1 MTHARLIQAMR
12 FAGVGRRL
20 LAAAAKQKM
29 RVVALKACAA
39 GRLMPEDGDRVG
51 GGEDQP
57 AAVAAAPAA
66 VAPAAEGEGEAA
78 DSKSQEER
86 GKEGASK
93 GTPKEADGPKHIPA
107 WKQKEMAE
115 FPVYTSRR
123 HPTCWYEPEEDPAF
137 LRRLLLWA
145 LDQPGVSAVLPPG

>member
-1 MTHARLIQAMR
+1 MR

-51 GGEDQP
+51 EDEAP
-57 AAVAAAPAA
+57 APAAAAPAA
-66 VAPAAEGEGEAA
+66 SAPAAAAESGAGAGEGGAA
-78 DSKSQEER
+78 KA
-86 GKEGASK
+86 G
-93 GTPKEADGPKHIPA
+93 GPKHIPA

>member
-1 MTHARLIQAMR
+1 MR

-51 GGEDQP
+51 EDEAP
-57 AAVAAAPAA
+57 APAAAAPAA
-66 VAPAAEGEGEAA
+66 SAPAPAAAAAAESGAGAGEGGAA
-78 DSKSQEER
+78 KA
-86 GKEGASK
+86 G
-93 GTPKEADGPKHIPA
+93 GPKHIPA